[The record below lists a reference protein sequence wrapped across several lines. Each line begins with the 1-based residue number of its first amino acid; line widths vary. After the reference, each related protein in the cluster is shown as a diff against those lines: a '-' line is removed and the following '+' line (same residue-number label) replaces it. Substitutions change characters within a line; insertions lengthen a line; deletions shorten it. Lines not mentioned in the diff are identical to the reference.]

1 MFVYLLYKNM
11 IIRIHNSIDLHELFQ
26 ITRTTNEK
34 VESKAAFTKPFLN
47 NSYELSTFLIKI

>member
-1 MFVYLLYKNM
+1 M

-34 VESKAAFTKPFLN
+34 VEKKAAFTKLLLN
-47 NSYELSTFLIKI
+47 NNYEISKCLIKM